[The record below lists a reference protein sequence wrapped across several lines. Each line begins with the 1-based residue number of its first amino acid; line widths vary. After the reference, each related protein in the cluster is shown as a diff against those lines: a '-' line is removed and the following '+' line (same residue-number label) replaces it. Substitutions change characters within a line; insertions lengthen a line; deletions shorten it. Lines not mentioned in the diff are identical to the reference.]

1 MLELAQRDYLTG
13 FFVREA
19 LTPFLEKLILEAGVS
34 GKSFWV
40 VVIDLDHFK
49 KFNDKFGHIFGD
61 EILKYVTSTLR
72 LTFYKSQCYLFRY
85 GGDEFVG
92 AFPDVEPKEI
102 FHLVQQCNYNLLHRP
117 FLFQNKFYRI
127 TTSCGIA
134 GFTLDGKTSEEL
146 IQKADQAM
154 YFSKHYGRNR
164 ATLANR
170 MKYLKA
176 HRIFLLICSICIIF
190 CSLFVLYRLSFKK
203 IIQPTIRQ
211 IESIKITIKPK
222 NLDAIIL
229 KNGLVFEGRILAETE
244 DKVILNLYLEK
255 GEGSATFNKAEI
267 AKIKYGL
274 RTSGEKD

>member
-1 MLELAQRDYLTG
+1 MLEQAQRDYLTG

-19 LTPFLEKLILEAGVS
+19 LNPFLEKLILEANVS

-40 VVIDLDHFK
+40 IVIDLDHFK

-92 AFPDVEPKEI
+92 AFPDTEPKEI

-127 TTSCGIA
+127 TASCGIA
-134 GFTLDGKTSEEL
+134 GFPLDGKTSEEL

-154 YFSKHYGRNR
+154 YFSKRYGRNR

-176 HRIFLLICSICIIF
+176 HRIFLLICSICIVF
-190 CSLFVLYRLSFKK
+190 YSLFVLYRLSFKK

-211 IESIKITIKPK
+211 IQNIKITIKPK

-274 RTSGEKD
+274 RTSGEKH